1 MTQEQAMEILLS
13 WQNCFLT
20 GKAWTWKSYLTDKFI
35 QDRRDYWKN
44 VVVVA
49 PTGIAAINI
58 GWATIHS
65 TFKMHGTYLL
75 KRAVKNQS
83 VDWMRIHTIIIDE
96 ISMVWPDYVDYIDY
110 LLQEERW
117 CDRPFGWIQMIFVG
131 DAKQLPPVY
140 VGRTDQEKHEIDKL
154 IQKYGEL
161 TFDKAVAYKWFTQI
175 ELDEIKRTS
184 DPKLIE
190 ILNEVREGMITS
202 VSKLNQGY
210 GDAETVHLMPFNN
223 LVDKYNSQKF
233 QYISWE
239 ARTYDAII
247 KFQKL
252 DDFKEKDYVSP
263 VKLELKVWS
272 RVMVTKNLECGLV
285 NGDLWTVKK
294 LHQDYVLI
302 HSDRFNQDYWI
313 EITEWKRIEY
323 HGMNERVIWTFSQIP
338 LKLAWA
344 MTIHKS
350 QGLTLDN
357 VCVTVVKWMSKEL
370 LYVGLS
376 RCTNYEKL
384 FIHHTK

>member
-35 QDRRDYWKN
+35 QDRRKN
-44 VVVVA
+44 WNNVIVVA

-58 GWATIHS
+58 WGATIHS
-65 TFKMHGTYLL
+65 TFKMYGTYLL
-75 KRAVKNQS
+75 KRAIKHQS

-96 ISMVWPDYVDYIDY
+96 ISMVGPDYIDYIDY

-117 CDRPFGWIQMIFVG
+117 CDRPFGWIQMVFVG

-140 VGRTDQEKHEIDKL
+140 VGRTDSEIYEIEKLK
-154 IQKYGEL
+154 QKYWEL
-161 TFDKAVAYKWFTQI
+161 TFDKAVAYNWFTQI

-190 ILNEVREGMITS
+190 FLNEIREGTITS
-202 VSKLNQGY
+202 LSKFNQGY
-210 GDAETVHLMPFNN
+210 GDAETVHLKPFNT
-223 LVDKYNSQKF
+223 LVDKYNAQKF
-233 QYISWE
+233 QYITGEYKKYTGRLTW
-239 ARTYDAII
+239 
-247 KFQKL
+247 
-252 DDFKEKDYVSP
+252 DFKEKDCITP
-263 VKLELKVWS
+263 IELELKVWA

-285 NGDLWTVKK
+285 NGDLWTVEE
-294 LHQDYVLI
+294 LHDEYVMI
-302 HSDRFNQDYWI
+302 HSDRFNESFWI
-313 EITEWKRIEY
+313 SNVEWKRIEY
-323 HGMNERVIWTFSQIP
+323 EGMSEKEMWTFNQIP

-350 QGLTLDN
+350 QWLTLEN
-357 VCVTVVKWMSKEL
+357 VCVTVTKWMSKEL

-384 FIHHTK
+384 FIHQLK

>member
-1 MTQEQAMEILLS
+1 MTQEQAMEIMQS
-13 WQNCFLT
+13 GQNVFLT
-20 GKAWTWKSYLTDKFI
+20 GRAWTWKSYLTDKYI
-35 QDRRDYWKN
+35 QDRRDNWKN

-58 GWATIHS
+58 WGATIHS
-65 TFKMHGTYLL
+65 TFKMYGTYLL
-75 KRAVKNQS
+75 KRAIKHQT

-110 LLQEERW
+110 LLQEEHGS
-117 CDRPFGWIQMIFVG
+117 DRPFGWIQMVFVG

-140 VGRTDQEKHEIDKL
+140 VGRTDSEIYEIEKLK
-154 IQKYGEL
+154 QKYGEL

-190 ILNEVREGMITS
+190 ILNDVRDGTLS
-202 VSKLNQGY
+202 AVSKLNQGY
-210 GDAETVHLMPFNN
+210 GDAETVHLKPFNT
-223 LVDKYNSQKF
+223 LVDKYNAQKF
-233 QYISWE
+233 QYLTGAYRKYVWIV
-239 ARTYDAII
+239 
-247 KFQKL
+247 KFNNPS
-252 DDFKEKDYVSP
+252 DFKEKDYMTP
-263 VKLELKVWS
+263 VNLELKVWA

-285 NGDLWTVKK
+285 NGDLWTVKE
-294 LHQDYVLI
+294 LHPDYVLI

-313 EITEWKRIEY
+313 EVVEWKRIEY
-323 HGMNERVIWTFSQIP
+323 EGMSEREIGTFRQIP
-338 LKLAWA
+338 LKLAWS

-357 VCVTVVKWMSKEL
+357 VCVTYVKWMSKEL

-384 FIHHTK
+384 FIHQLK

>member
-1 MTQEQAMEILLS
+1 MTQEQAMEIMQS
-13 WQNCFLT
+13 GQNVFLT
-20 GKAWTWKSYLTDKFI
+20 GRAWTWKSYLTDKYI
-35 QDRRDYWKN
+35 QDRRDNWKN

-58 GWATIHS
+58 WGATIHS
-65 TFKMHGTYLL
+65 TFKMYGTYLL
-75 KRAVKNQS
+75 KRAIKHQT

-110 LLQEERW
+110 LLQEERGS
-117 CDRPFGWIQMIFVG
+117 DRPFGWIQMVFVG

-140 VGRTDQEKHEIDKL
+140 VGRTDSEIYEIEKLK
-154 IQKYGEL
+154 QKYGEL

-190 ILNEVREGMITS
+190 ILNDVRDGTLS
-202 VSKLNQGY
+202 AVSKLNQGY
-210 GDAETVHLMPFNN
+210 GDAETVHLKPFNT
-223 LVDKYNSQKF
+223 LVDKYNAQKF
-233 QYISWE
+233 QYLTGAYRKYVWIV
-239 ARTYDAII
+239 
-247 KFQKL
+247 KFNNPS
-252 DDFKEKDYVSP
+252 DFKEKDYMTP
-263 VKLELKVWS
+263 VNLELKVWA

-285 NGDLWTVKK
+285 NGDLWTVKE
-294 LHQDYVLI
+294 LHPDYVLI

-313 EITEWKRIEY
+313 EVVEWKRIEY
-323 HGMNERVIWTFSQIP
+323 EGMSEREIGTFRQIP
-338 LKLAWA
+338 LKLAWS

-357 VCVTVVKWMSKEL
+357 VCVTYVKWMSKEL

-384 FIHHTK
+384 FIHQLK